1 MKKRKVQIVWTEY
14 MKFRA
19 KHRGYQLQ
27 KIEEIVRYSAE
38 RYFDTATHRQQ
49 VVGKHDERLVV
60 IAMDRE
66 GDKLTPVTIH
76 AITRQQIRF
85 RLRSG
90 RFIHE

>member
-1 MKKRKVQIVWTEY
+1 MKKSKVQVVWTDY
-14 MKFRA
+14 MQFRA
-19 KHRGYQLQ
+19 KHRGYQLN

-38 RYFDTATHRQQ
+38 RYFDTVTHRQQ
-49 VVGKHDERLVV
+49 VVGKHDKRLVV

-66 GDKLTPVTIH
+66 GDKVTPVTVH
-76 AITRQQIRF
+76 AITRQQIIF